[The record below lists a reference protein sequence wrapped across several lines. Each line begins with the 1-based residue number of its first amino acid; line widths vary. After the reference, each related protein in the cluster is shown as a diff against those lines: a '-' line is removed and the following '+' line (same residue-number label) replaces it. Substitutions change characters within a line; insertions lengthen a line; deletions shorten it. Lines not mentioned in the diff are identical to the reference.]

1 MIKIENK
8 IPQPVDH
15 FPIYVCN
22 LKEQVEVFPGCQLT
36 LVADAIEEKLGF
48 KPIKALVDHRTQD
61 LTWRCYHP
69 VDVEFVGLDQE
80 TGMRTYERTLSF
92 IAAKAIKELMPEA
105 HFYIQH
111 SLSKGCFCRIE
122 CNHLV
127 EQSDLD
133 RIKAK
138 MWDII
143 KKDLPFKLKTKRTE
157 KVVEMFRGMGLL
169 DKADLI
175 ECQGEPYTSYYELD
189 GYPDYFY
196 GSLAPS
202 TGHIYLFDLIPWMD
216 DGFLML
222 MPNRQKLDELQK
234 PIPQTM
240 MKDVIRKHDKL
251 LALTKCK
258 YVGSL
263 NKIIESDNLSG
274 LIHVSEAMQEKEIA
288 KIAED
293 IARRYAA
300 GTRVVLISGP
310 SSSGK
315 TTFCKRLQVQ
325 LITNYLHPHGLSLD
339 DYFIDREF
347 TPKTP
352 DGDYDFENLRAIDLD
367 LLGRQM
373 KEILAGEEV
382 SLPTYDFT
390 LGKKIFKGNTMKL
403 NEGDLLV
410 IEGIHGLNPELLPD
424 LPEAATYKIYVSA
437 LTNVALD
444 SHNRI
449 PSTDNRLL
457 RRIVRDYNYRGYS
470 AAETI
475 KRWPSVRAGEEKWVF
490 PFQENA
496 NAMFNSAMV
505 YEFAALRE
513 QAENILRQVPKTVPE
528 FSEAQRLLR
537 FLSYFRFVPKSE
549 LPSVSLLREF
559 IGGSSF
565 HY

>member
-1 MIKIENK
+1 MIKIENQIK
-8 IPQPVDH
+8 EPLKPFTV
-15 FPIYVCN
+15 YVTN
-22 LKEQVEVFPGCQLT
+22 LKEQVEVLPGCQLFT
-36 LVADAIEEKLGF
+36 IADAVEKQLGF
-48 KPIKALVDHRTQD
+48 RPIKAFVDNRTQD
-61 LTWRCYHP
+61 LTWRCFHS
-69 VDVEFVGLDQE
+69 VDITFVSLKEE

-105 HFYIQH
+105 HFYIKH
-111 SLSKGCFCRIE
+111 SLSKGCFCRIDYT
-122 CNHLV
+122 HMI
-127 EQSDLD
+127 EQNDLD
-133 RIKAK
+133 RIKSK
-138 MWDII
+138 MWEII
-143 KKDLPFKLKTKRTE
+143 KKDIPFKLKTKRTATVA
-157 KVVEMFRGMGLL
+157 KMFRELGLT

-175 ECQGEPYTSYYELD
+175 EGQGEPYTSYYELD

-196 GSLAPS
+196 GGLAPS
-202 TGHIYLFDLIPWMD
+202 TGYIYLFDIIPWME
-216 DGFLML
+216 DGLLML
-222 MPNRQKLDELQK
+222 MPNREKLDELQK
-234 PIPQTM
+234 PIPQVM
-240 MKDVIRKHDKL
+240 MKDVIHKHDKL
-251 LALTKCK
+251 LALTNCK

-263 NKIIESDNLSG
+263 NKIIEGERLSD

-293 IARRYAA
+293 IAKRYAS

-347 TPKTP
+347 TPRTP
-352 DGDYDFENLRAIDLD
+352 SGDYDFENIKAIDLK
-367 LLGRQM
+367 LLGEQIQQ
-373 KEILAGEEV
+373 ILAGEEV
-382 SLPTYDFT
+382 KLPTYDFT
-390 LGKKIFKGNTMKL
+390 TGKKIYRGNTIKL
-403 NEGDLLV
+403 NDGDLLV
-410 IEGIHGLNPELLPD
+410 IEGIHGLNPDLLPSI
-424 LPEAATYKIYVSA
+424 PEAATYKIYVSA

-470 AAETI
+470 ASETI
-475 KRWPSVRAGEEKWVF
+475 KRWPSVREGEEKWVF

-513 QAENILRQVPKTVPE
+513 QAENILRQVPKAVPE
-528 FSEAQRLLR
+528 FSEAQRLLQ
-537 FLSYFRFVPKSE
+537 FLSYFKFVPKSE

-559 IGGSSF
+559 LGGSSF